1 MAGRQVSAIKIKQL
15 RYAEPLGVAPTKQG
29 LKVAFDAAQKI
40 LNSHQGTF
48 QYEETEP
55 TVNKFKNDLTGQV
68 YRSDM
73 EPGDVSM
80 RFSVGQYDMT
90 TKAALQGGAV
100 GDEGDSWS
108 RGKAAQRYKCMYALT
123 EDDVCIVFPKA
134 NIIGTGSSVDNAIAI
149 AMQAIPQEVSGTVA
163 SEYWFDAKALS
174 LQE

>member
-1 MAGRQVSAIKIKQL
+1 MAGRQISAIKIKQL
-15 RYAEPLGVAPTKQG
+15 RYAEPLGTAPTKEG
-29 LKVAFDAAQKI
+29 LKMAFDKAIKI

-55 TVNKFKNDLTGQV
+55 TVNKYKNDLTGQV

-80 RFSVGQYDMT
+80 RFSVGQYDME
-90 TKAALQGGAV
+90 TKAALQGGTA
-100 GDEGDSWS
+100 GDTGSSWS

-123 EDDVCIVFPKA
+123 EDNVCIVFPKA

-163 SEYWFDAKALS
+163 SEYWFDAQGLS